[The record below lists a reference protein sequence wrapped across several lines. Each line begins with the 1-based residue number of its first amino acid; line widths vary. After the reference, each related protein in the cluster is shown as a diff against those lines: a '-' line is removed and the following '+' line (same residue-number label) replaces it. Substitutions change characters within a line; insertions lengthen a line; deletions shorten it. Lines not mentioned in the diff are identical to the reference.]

1 MKGGIA
7 MDYGDKIKSLRI
19 KNNMTQAEL
28 AKLLSKSEAAIS
40 MWELGK
46 REIDFATL
54 RDLSR
59 IFHVSIDYLLGREE
73 ISRTTPFQFAMY
85 ENEGSLTE
93 DQKELL
99 TNLAKELANKNK
111 INK

>member
-1 MKGGIA
+1 MTTNVG
-7 MDYGDKIKSLRI
+7 LRLKYLRQ
-19 KNNMTQAEL
+19 KNNMTQKDL
-28 AKLLSKSEAAIS
+28 AKIMDKAESTIGMWEQNRNEIDNDSLLLLSS
-40 MWELGK
+40 
-46 REIDFATL
+46 
-54 RDLSR
+54 

>member
-1 MKGGIA
+1 MTTNVG
-7 MDYGDKIKSLRI
+7 LRLKYLRQ
-19 KNNMTQAEL
+19 KNNMTQKDL
-28 AKLLSKSEAAIS
+28 AKIMDKAESTIGMWEQNRNEIDNDSLLLLSS
-40 MWELGK
+40 
-46 REIDFATL
+46 
-54 RDLSR
+54 

-99 TNLAKELANKNK
+99 TNLAEELANKNK

>member
-1 MKGGIA
+1 MTTNVG
-7 MDYGDKIKSLRI
+7 LRLKYLRQ
-19 KNNMTQAEL
+19 KNNMTQKDL
-28 AKLLSKSEAAIS
+28 AKIMDKAESTIGMWEQNRNEIDNDSLLLLSS
-40 MWELGK
+40 
-46 REIDFATL
+46 
-54 RDLSR
+54 

-93 DQKELL
+93 EQKELL